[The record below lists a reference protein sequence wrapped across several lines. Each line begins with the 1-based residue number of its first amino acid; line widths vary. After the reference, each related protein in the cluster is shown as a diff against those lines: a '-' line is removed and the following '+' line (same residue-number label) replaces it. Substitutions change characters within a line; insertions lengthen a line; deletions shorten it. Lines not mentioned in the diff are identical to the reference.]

1 MVLCFLKLL
10 ISLQGGKSVLSK
22 RIDWSFNFFK
32 AKSFIKYQLI
42 SELNFYKKILKWSSE
57 MSQPVHQQQNEI
69 TPPSLEPPSDN
80 KSSMRTPIYEKEK
93 SN

>member
-10 ISLQGGKSVLSK
+10 ISLQGRKSVLSK

-42 SELNFYKKILKWSSE
+42 SELNFYKKNTQMIKWDESTST
-57 MSQPVHQQQNEI
+57 STTKRNNTAFFGASVRQ
-69 TPPSLEPPSDN
+69 
-80 KSSMRTPIYEKEK
+80 
-93 SN
+93 